1 MPGIPVIKSNHY
13 YTFDKPAPEF
23 AERIIRETRDL
34 PAPWFITV
42 YGAKPHA
49 TPHRFVEL
57 SKHLPPDRFKIVPL
71 DEFFAAASSSRA
83 HVDGREVRPPK

>member
-13 YTFDKPAPEF
+13 YTCDKPASEF
-23 AERIIRETRDL
+23 AGRLIRETRDL

-71 DEFFAAASSSRA
+71 DEYFAAAAASKAR
-83 HVDGREVRPPK
+83 VEGREFRSPK